1 MSGNQLK
8 WLSVLSTVMLAAAF
22 GWAVASS
29 PEPDS
34 AALHPKLAG
43 NTQQSSGVRP
53 GDGTAALTQTYVS

>member
-22 GWAVASS
+22 GWAMTSS
-29 PEPDS
+29 PRPDS

-43 NTQQSSGVRP
+43 NTQQSGVRP
-53 GDGTAALTQTYVS
+53 GDGTPALTQTYVS